1 MLDRFDYWILKRR
14 EGWIQSQI
22 IKRPMNNHI
31 IKMLLVGSDSGS
43 LGDFPR
49 ILEPYQNILVTSVDS
64 GSKALDTIRSE
75 NINLVIADEQL
86 TDTTGVEFIEA
97 LVTVN
102 PLINCA
108 LVSSMSAKE
117 FHQETEGLGIL
128 TQLPVQFGKKEMED
142 LITVLD
148 KILDQTA

>member
-1 MLDRFDYWILKRR
+1 
-14 EGWIQSQI
+14 
-22 IKRPMNNHI
+22 
-31 IKMLLVGSDSGS
+31 MLLVGPDSGS

-64 GSKALDTIRSE
+64 GIKALDIIRSE
-75 NINLVIADEQL
+75 NLNLVIADEQL
-86 TDTTGVEFIEA
+86 TDTTGVEFIEN

-102 PLINCA
+102 PIINCA
-108 LVSSMSAKE
+108 LVSSLSAKE

>member
-1 MLDRFDYWILKRR
+1 
-14 EGWIQSQI
+14 
-22 IKRPMNNHI
+22 
-31 IKMLLVGSDSGS
+31 MLLVGSDSGS